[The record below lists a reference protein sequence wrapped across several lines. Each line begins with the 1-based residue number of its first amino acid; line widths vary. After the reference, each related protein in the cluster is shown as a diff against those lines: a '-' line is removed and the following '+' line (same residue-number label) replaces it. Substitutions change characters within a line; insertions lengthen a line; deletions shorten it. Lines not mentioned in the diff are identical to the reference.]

1 MHYKV
6 ISMCSVLSAIFIV
19 NIFHKVLKM
28 RYLHSIYK
36 VKEEG
41 VTACVTVRSTE
52 RRGLLPK
59 LFHAL
64 I

>member
-1 MHYKV
+1 MY
-6 ISMCSVLSAIFIV
+6 SVLSAIFMV

-28 RYLHSIYK
+28 RYLHYIYK
-36 VKEEG
+36 VKQEG
-41 VTACVTVRSTE
+41 FAACVTVRLTQ

>member
-6 ISMCSVLSAIFIV
+6 NSIYSVLSAIFMV

-41 VTACVTVRSTE
+41 ITACVTVRLT
-52 RRGLLPK
+52 
-59 LFHAL
+59 
-64 I
+64 

>member
-6 ISMCSVLSAIFIV
+6 KSICSVLSAIFMV

-41 VTACVTVRSTE
+41 VTACVTVRLT
-52 RRGLLPK
+52 
-59 LFHAL
+59 
-64 I
+64 

>member
-6 ISMCSVLSAIFIV
+6 NSICSVLSAIFMV

-28 RYLHSIYK
+28 RYLHSIYI

-41 VTACVTVRSTE
+41 NAACVTVRLT
-52 RRGLLPK
+52 
-59 LFHAL
+59 
-64 I
+64 